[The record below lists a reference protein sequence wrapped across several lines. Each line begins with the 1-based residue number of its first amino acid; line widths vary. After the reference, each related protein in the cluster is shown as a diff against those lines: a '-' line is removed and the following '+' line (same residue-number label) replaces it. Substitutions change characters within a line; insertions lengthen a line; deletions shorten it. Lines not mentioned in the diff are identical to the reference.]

1 MPTNLPAEWS
11 KYYEA
16 YQNARTPEEKIK
28 ALKEVIAHTP
38 KNKATEKILGQFK
51 RKLAELRKEVEKRK
65 AKSGG
70 RSLSVPKEGDA
81 QVSIIGLPNSGKST
95 FLKRLTNSEP
105 KIADYPYTTTEP
117 EVGMFEFEGVK
128 IQLVEIPSTFT
139 SQVLSIARTSDLII
153 FLIGEALDKKEQVKE
168 LKKLREKEGFK
179 KYIFVESGISEKELF
194 EKIWVNLGLIR
205 IYTKEPGKPP
215 GRPIVMKAGS
225 TVEDV
230 AKKLHKDFLRYF
242 HYAKISGP
250 SAEFD
255 GQRVGLEH
263 KLKDKDV
270 VEIHLK

>member
-51 RKLAELRKEVEKRK
+51 RKLAGLKKEVEKRK

-105 KIADYPYTTTEP
+105 K
-117 EVGMFEFEGVK
+117 G
-128 IQLVEIPSTFT
+128 
-139 SQVLSIARTSDLII
+139 
-153 FLIGEALDKKEQVKE
+153 
-168 LKKLREKEGFK
+168 
-179 KYIFVESGISEKELF
+179 
-194 EKIWVNLGLIR
+194 W
-205 IYTKEPGKPP
+205 
-215 GRPIVMKAGS
+215 
-225 TVEDV
+225 DV
-230 AKKLHKDFLRYF
+230 
-242 HYAKISGP
+242 
-250 SAEFD
+250 
-255 GQRVGLEH
+255 
-263 KLKDKDV
+263 
-270 VEIHLK
+270 